1 MIDVIVDSAVDR
13 GFDLVRVELMVFA
26 ASPIG
31 MQH

>member
-1 MIDVIVDSAVDR
+1 MINVIVDSAVDR
-13 GFDLVRVELMVFA
+13 GFDLVRVELKTFA